1 MFCRQDLRA
10 AGRGGAGP
18 PAADRGGGHEG
29 LLGVVP
35 GGEEAEGDERGA
47 GGLLHQGGQTPLEG
61 GSSGSLGI
69 RLSRTRILSTTLYVL
84 RGRSRRLDV
93 RLAAFRPG
101 T

>member
-1 MFCRQDLRA
+1 MFRRQDLRA

-47 GGLLHQGGQTPLEG
+47 GGLLH
-61 GSSGSLGI
+61 
-69 RLSRTRILSTTLYVL
+69 
-84 RGRSRRLDV
+84 
-93 RLAAFRPG
+93 
-101 T
+101 